1 MFSTLSN
8 LEKAMKS
15 PRIFRGLTGISV
27 VDFKNLVPT
36 FAQITK
42 EFLIERRNS
51 QREKERA
58 L

>member
-27 VDFKNLVPT
+27 DDFESLVPT
-36 FAQITK
+36 FTQGVK
-42 EFLIERRNS
+42 EFLVERRD
-51 QREKERA
+51 QKVEKERN